1 MSKQIIEGME
11 GHIEVMNEEFEY
23 EGKSYK
29 GALFR
34 ITMPL

>member
-11 GHIEVMNEEFEY
+11 GIIEILNEEFEY
-23 EGKSYK
+23 EGKNYK

-34 ITMPL
+34 ISFPL